1 MAIAS
6 RDEILTDGTL
16 GGAISDEVVSLLHRY
31 TGRGPTEARTYV
43 HDNLIVCLLGDS
55 LTKAEQSL
63 IMGGH
68 YASVLDTRSLFQH
81 TMRADLTEVVERLSG
96 RTVIAFM
103 SQNHIE
109 PNFGIEAFVLEPLDG
124 DGRPDTARLAP
135 AHVG

>member
-1 MAIAS
+1 MAMAN
-6 RDEILTDGTL
+6 RDEILMEGTL

-31 TGRGPTEARTYV
+31 TGRGATEARTYV

-55 LTKAEQSL
+55 LTRAEQSL
-63 IMGGH
+63 ITGGH
-68 YASVLDTRSLFQH
+68 YASVLDTRSLVQH

-109 PNFGIEAFVLEPLDG
+109 PNFGLEAFVLAPLD
-124 DGRPDTARLAP
+124 DDRRLDTAGSAP
-135 AHVG
+135 ARVA